1 MKVTEKILKMYYIDK
16 MKQKDI
22 ANKLQVSKY
31 KVSRTVTKDERYNAE
46 KERRKTLNANKN
58 KKETIRYIKNKRKN
72 NSIDY
77 YVMKAQHDQAVGEL
91 SKRNR
96 TINNKVYKKWNSSI
110 YEYDKKS
117 NSFILKKGINVGYDV
132 PRKILWK

>member
-31 KVSRTVTKDERYNAE
+31 KVSRTVTKDERYKEE

-58 KKETIRYIKNKRKN
+58 KENTIEYIKQKRN
-72 NSIDY
+72 FNSIDY
-77 YVMKAQHDQAVGEL
+77 YVMKSQHNQAVGEL

-110 YEYDKKS
+110 YEYDKK
-117 NSFILKKGINVGYDV
+117 NNRFILKKGINVGYDV